1 MKNLIYSSFVLFIV
15 LIVASCQKEPL
26 VQQSK
31 TIQPPDSLVA
41 VSMVNNSSTPYE
53 VSFQGTSR
61 YSVTLSA
68 NSRQSTS
75 VKAGTYDVEIY
86 PAGASGYASHTISWS
101 TLAPINGPR
110 ANLNVLIPI
119 ASSQSLL
126 IY

>member
-53 VSFQGTSR
+53 VSFQGTTKHTA
-61 YSVTLSA
+61 YIQPGG
-68 NSRQSTS
+68 RQSVI
-75 VKAGTYDVEIY
+75 VKAGSYNIEVY
-86 PAGASGYASHTISWS
+86 PSGSSSYVSHTISW
-101 TLAPINGPR
+101 NGLSRITPR
-110 ANLNVLIPI
+110 ANFDVLIAP
-119 ASSQSLL
+119 ASAQQLL